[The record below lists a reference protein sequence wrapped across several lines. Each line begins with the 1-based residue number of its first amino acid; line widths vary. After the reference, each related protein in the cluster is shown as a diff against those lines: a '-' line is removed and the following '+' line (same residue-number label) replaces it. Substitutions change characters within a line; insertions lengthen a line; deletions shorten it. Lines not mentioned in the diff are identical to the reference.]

1 MNKMKE
7 MLENGL
13 TVVLAAAT
21 FVAAAILV
29 GIVLKGWELYMRG
42 LV

>member
-1 MNKMKE
+1 

-21 FVAAAILV
+21 FVLAAILI
-29 GIVLKGWELYMRG
+29 GIVLKEWELYGRG
-42 LV
+42 LI